1 MIVELENLRNRPSY
15 PSIEIATPFAFTLI
29 DLLLEI
35 YLHLVIRGERYP
47 ILPSCN
53 RYAPPSELRE
63 AMGEPGNLT
72 HPEAPGDTGHPIIYY
87 LPAFPRRCFACYPYD
102 HEGGRYS

>member
-1 MIVELENLRNRPSY
+1 MTVELENLHNHHSY
-15 PSIEIATPFAFTLI
+15 PSIEIGAPHVFTPT

-35 YLHLVIRGERYP
+35 YLHPVILGERYP
-47 ILPSCN
+47 ILPSRN

-63 AMGEPGNLT
+63 AMEEPGNLT
-72 HPEAPGDTGHPIIYY
+72 HPKAPGDTGHPIIYY